1 MLGVTDATYWTG
13 EVGNIPQRFLIFF
26 VCFGTGRARNF
37 PLLLVDDNVLPGEVA
52 EILATKSGWTAKI
65 HQIEVRQPTQNRLV

>member
-13 EVGNIPQRFLIFF
+13 EVGTIPQKFLNIF

-37 PLLLVDDNVLPGEVA
+37 PLIPVDVIPREVV
-52 EILATKSGWTAKI
+52 EILATLA
-65 HQIEVRQPTQNRLV
+65 